1 MIRSTHSVTADF
13 DGTLFDPNLRA
24 FIAWIYNRKT
34 SKLLTD
40 HNIPY
45 ILNTG
50 RPIWDTLSEVN
61 LGMVGMKK
69 PDVVIYGAGTKIE
82 WRRNNIYE
90 LDQDWEKVM
99 QKARWDKQKTI
110 ESIAPIIKEYD
121 AKFYDTKNEY
131 MTRVWVHKMPVS
143 TLSEFILSLQKVV
156 ENTKILRTEQILLPN
171 TETFF
176 SGYLLLIPSKA
187 GKEEGMKHV
196 LKKLSPKISL
206 AFGDALVDIP
216 MLVDKSSVGYVLNPT
231 ALARKELKNTKVTI
245 LEGSPPENLLKI
257 VTEALSKKN
266 SVRNSPYRSISNSI
280 FALIEPLV
288 YPKLTPNQLSVKG
301 LDLVHRSLSQ
311 TNRHGIIFLVQ
322 GFLMDVFDGIRARR
336 QPELIAEDGQL
347 VDVRT
352 DRMKEFLLLSSRG
365 NFDAAISCFLPSIA
379 RAQAEAVGVIVN
391 EFDSAGG
398 SALSRSIKLI
408 KSYLLHSFGNVDGS
422 NRVDNSIYLSNLQ
435 TFQNRKSQA
444 KSFSWN
450 KLKDYDQES
459 VKRLL
464 FLVDLL
470 KEQLSR
476 GKIQDQNLK
485 EALKEYVSM

>member
-1 MIRSTHSVTADF
+1 MIKISHCVTADF

-24 FIAWIYNRKT
+24 FIAWRYNTKT
-34 SKLLTD
+34 SKLLTETKT
-40 HNIPY
+40 PFV
-45 ILNTG
+45 LNTG
-50 RPIWDTLSEVN
+50 RPIWDSISDLN
-61 LGMVGMKK
+61 LGMAGMKK
-69 PDVVIYGAGTKIE
+69 PDVVIYGAGTKIL
-82 WRRNNIYE
+82 WNKNGRYE
-90 LDQDWEKVM
+90 LDQGWESIM
-99 QKARWDKQKTI
+99 QKAKWNKRQTI
-110 ESIAPIIKEYD
+110 KSILPVIELYE
-121 AKFYDTKNEY
+121 AKFYDTKNSY

-143 TLSEFILSLQKVV
+143 TLTEFILSLQKVV
-156 ENTKILRTEQILLPN
+156 EKTKILRTEQILLPN
-171 TETFF
+171 TESVF
-176 SGYLLLIPSKA
+176 SGYLLLIPSTA
-187 GKEEGMKHV
+187 GKEEGMKYV
-196 LKKLSPKISL
+196 LKKLSPTVNL
-206 AFGDALVDIP
+206 AFGDALVDVP

-257 VTEALSKKN
+257 LTVELSKKK
-266 SVRNSPYRSISNSI
+266 SVRNSPYRLISNSI
-280 FALIEPLV
+280 LALIEPLV

-311 TNRHGIIFLVQ
+311 TNRHGAFLLLQ

-336 QPELIAEDGQL
+336 QPELTTEDGQL
-347 VDVRT
+347 IDVRT

-379 RAQAEAVGVIVN
+379 RAQVEALGNVVS

-408 KSYLLHSFGNVDGS
+408 KSYILYKFGNVVGS
-422 NRVDNSIYLSNLQ
+422 KRVDDSVYLSNML
-435 TFQNRKSQA
+435 TFQNRRSQA

-450 KLKDYDQES
+450 KLKTYDKNS

-470 KEQLSR
+470 KDQLSK
-476 GKIQDQNLK
+476 GKILNQDLK
-485 EALKEYVSM
+485 EALKEYL